1 MEENIFLTKTL
12 LESIGGEEGREERRN
27 GKETSN
33 MEFQGFKDRQR
44 SHKKEMRQGE
54 RRQVKDSGDESR
66 IE

>member
-1 MEENIFLTKTL
+1 
-12 LESIGGEEGREERRN
+12 
-27 GKETSN
+27 

-44 SHKKEMRQGE
+44 SHKKEIRQGE